1 MLQSEIEF
9 NTAENEPSACWQYFK
24 VANANVQQL
33 AVGEVTFLA
42 EEQKQVLRHMN
53 RALQG
58 QIFQGPRISVKTMS
72 GKCEAEKRF
81 FFGGYSQILDGGRC
95 AVSMP
100 ITETTGLFSSA
111 YRYLKKALPII
122 FELCF

>member
-81 FFGGYSQILDGGRC
+81 FWIIMSLFNVKKKSFILFYVVNR
-95 AVSMP
+95 S
-100 ITETTGLFSSA
+100 
-111 YRYLKKALPII
+111 II
-122 FELCF
+122 ES